1 MVEMMLYTD
10 LPSNYDIIFS
20 NSGKQKHLIN
30 ERQHRHTKIFSS
42 HSDLISA
49 GYTDASSI
57 DLMATRWF
65 NDTNKVGL
73 IFH

>member
-1 MVEMMLYTD
+1 MLYTD

-42 HSDLISA
+42 HSDLVSA